1 MTNSFKALDTVVVKD
16 DFYSNP
22 DDIRQLAISK
32 SYQEPPAGTPRL
44 AVTAICNED
53 ESKAMFDLLQPYLPQ
68 VADNRIVGANILFRY
83 TLAAARKK
91 SSAMSTAARVQVLFI

>member
-1 MTNSFKALDTVVVKD
+1 MTNSFKALDTVVIND

-32 SYQEPPAGTPRL
+32 SYQKPPAGAFRL

-53 ESKAMFDLLQPYLPQ
+53 ESKAMFDSLQPYLPQ
-68 VADNRIVGANILFRY
+68 IAYNRIVGVNVLFRY
-83 TLAAARKK
+83 TLAAAQKK
-91 SSAMSTAARVQVLFI
+91 NFCHVDGC